1 MKKNTTRISPLSK
14 KALGAA
20 AALLL
25 SASLL
30 TACQSQPA
38 ASTADYI
45 GIDAAK
51 DAALKAAGVS
61 ADQAA
66 FSSAG
71 LDSRDGIFYYQVI
84 FTENGVEREY
94 DIDAVTGVVIE
105 EKVLT
110 PASEAESTAAQTD
123 SAAAPASGP
132 AAQAGTA
139 APDAQT
145 QSALSGTPASE
156 NPSAA
161 APSGSSAAASAVNED
176 SALSIALEHAGVT
189 REQLVHSRV
198 KPDRDDGLMIFEVE
212 FITTDGMEY
221 DYDISQADGTI
232 LSFNQEAHVPYNPA
246 AGTEGLISED
256 QARQAVID
264 RVPGAS
270 AENVAVFLDEDDG
283 RLEYEGHLAY
293 DNMLYEFTIDAYSG
307 AVIEWEAEIQR
318 LHR

>member
-66 FSSAG
+66 FSAAG

-110 PASEAESTAAQTD
+110 PASEAESTAAQ
-123 SAAAPASGP
+123 
-132 AAQAGTA
+132 AGTA

-156 NPSAA
+156 NP
-161 APSGSSAAASAVNED
+161 SAAASAVNED

-212 FITTDGMEY
+212 FITTDGVEY

-307 AVIEWEAEIQR
+307 AVIEWEAELQR

>member
-110 PASEAESTAAQTD
+110 PASEAESTT
-123 SAAAPASGP
+123 
-132 AAQAGTA
+132 AQAGTA
-139 APDAQT
+139 APDAKT

-156 NPSAA
+156 NP
-161 APSGSSAAASAVNED
+161 SAAASAVNED

-212 FITTDGMEY
+212 FITTDGVEY

-307 AVIEWEAEIQR
+307 AVIEWEAELQR

>member
-110 PASEAESTAAQTD
+110 PASEAESTT
-123 SAAAPASGP
+123 
-132 AAQAGTA
+132 AQAGTA

-156 NPSAA
+156 NP
-161 APSGSSAAASAVNED
+161 SAAASAVNED

-212 FITTDGMEY
+212 FITTDGVEY

>member
-30 TACQSQPA
+30 TACQSQTA

-66 FSSAG
+66 FSAAG

-110 PASEAESTAAQTD
+110 PASEAESTAAQ
-123 SAAAPASGP
+123 
-132 AAQAGTA
+132 AGTA
-139 APDAQT
+139 APDVQT

-156 NPSAA
+156 NP
-161 APSGSSAAASAVNED
+161 SAAASAVNED

>member
-110 PASEAESTAAQTD
+110 PASEAESTAAQ
-123 SAAAPASGP
+123 
-132 AAQAGTA
+132 AGTA

-156 NPSAA
+156 NP
-161 APSGSSAAASAVNED
+161 SAAASAVNED

-212 FITTDGMEY
+212 FITTDGVEY

>member
-66 FSSAG
+66 FSAAG

-110 PASEAESTAAQTD
+110 PASEAESTAAQ
-123 SAAAPASGP
+123 
-132 AAQAGTA
+132 AGTA
-139 APDAQT
+139 APDVQT

-156 NPSAA
+156 NP
-161 APSGSSAAASAVNED
+161 SAAASAVNED

-212 FITTDGMEY
+212 FITTDGVEY

-307 AVIEWEAEIQR
+307 AVIEWEAELQR

>member
-66 FSSAG
+66 FSAAG

-110 PASEAESTAAQTD
+110 PASEAESTAAQ
-123 SAAAPASGP
+123 
-132 AAQAGTA
+132 AGTA
-139 APDAQT
+139 APDVQT

-156 NPSAA
+156 NP
-161 APSGSSAAASAVNED
+161 SAAASAVNED

-221 DYDISQADGTI
+221 DYDINQADGTI
-232 LSFNQEAHVPYNPA
+232 LSFNQEARVPYNPA

>member
-25 SASLL
+25 SVSLL

-110 PASEAESTAAQTD
+110 PASEAESTAAQ
-123 SAAAPASGP
+123 
-132 AAQAGTA
+132 AGTA

-212 FITTDGMEY
+212 FITTDGVEY

-307 AVIEWEAEIQR
+307 AVIEWEAELQR

>member
-110 PASEAESTAAQTD
+110 PASEAESTT
-123 SAAAPASGP
+123 
-132 AAQAGTA
+132 AQAGTA

-156 NPSAA
+156 NP
-161 APSGSSAAASAVNED
+161 SAAASAVNED

-212 FITTDGMEY
+212 FITTDGVEY

-270 AENVAVFLDEDDG
+270 TENVTLFLDEDDG

-307 AVIEWEAEIQR
+307 AVIEWEAELQR

>member
-110 PASEAESTAAQTD
+110 PASEAKSTAAQT
-123 SAAAPASGP
+123 
-132 AAQAGTA
+132 GTA

-145 QSALSGTPASE
+145 RSALSGTPASE
-156 NPSAA
+156 NP
-161 APSGSSAAASAVNED
+161 SAAASAVNED

-212 FITTDGMEY
+212 FITTDGVEY

-307 AVIEWEAEIQR
+307 AVIEWEAELQR

>member
-66 FSSAG
+66 FSAAG

-110 PASEAESTAAQTD
+110 PASEAESTAAQ
-123 SAAAPASGP
+123 
-132 AAQAGTA
+132 AGTA
-139 APDAQT
+139 APDVQT

-156 NPSAA
+156 NP
-161 APSGSSAAASAVNED
+161 SAAASAVNED

-307 AVIEWEAEIQR
+307 AVIEWEAELQR

>member
-1 MKKNTTRISPLSK
+1 MKKNTTRISPLSQ

-110 PASEAESTAAQTD
+110 PASEAEST
-123 SAAAPASGP
+123 